1 MLKARVDLRMCLEAA
16 LLALP
21 SKIVMLSDTWNGAA
35 NTSVQASSLSTLC
48 GTSAKS
54 GLSSQGSSEPTG
66 SFTHMTVLTS
76 PKTSMLM

>member
-35 NTSVQASSLSTLC
+35 NTSVQASSLSTL
-48 GTSAKS
+48 
-54 GLSSQGSSEPTG
+54 
-66 SFTHMTVLTS
+66 
-76 PKTSMLM
+76 